1 MLEGVPPLHGC
12 SAHPESLG
20 QLAAFVTSSRW
31 HACCTQVLGGG
42 LDLVT
47 VGARTYIRSV
57 PVELNTDVNRVL
69 ELAEVGDSGSSGV
82 GR

>member
-1 MLEGVPPLHGC
+1 MLEGVSPLHGC
-12 SAHPESLG
+12 SAHPKPLV
-20 QLAAFVTSSRW
+20 QLATFARCCCW

-47 VGARTYIRSV
+47 VGVRTYIRSV

-69 ELAEVGDSGSSGV
+69 ELAEVGDSDS
-82 GR
+82 